1 MSNNSSI
8 YPYLDE
14 HTASHLAD
22 LFRTLS
28 EPTRLRI
35 IAALLDCELS
45 VGEIA
50 NQLGMTESA
59 ISHQLRDMRL
69 QRIVRARKE
78 GRQVFYCLDD
88 EHVADLF
95 RQGLKHREHQ

>member
-1 MSNNSSI
+1 MSKQSYNPNL
-8 YPYLDE
+8 LDD
-14 HTASHLAD
+14 HTAFHLAD

-35 IAALLDCELS
+35 IAILLDGELS

-50 NQLGMTESA
+50 ERLGMTESA
-59 ISHQLRDMRL
+59 ISHQLHDLRL
-69 QRIVRARKE
+69 QRVVNTRKE

-88 EHVADLF
+88 EHVKDLF
-95 RQGLKHREHQ
+95 RQGLKHMEHE

>member
-1 MSNNSSI
+1 MSNNSYILSSF
-8 YPYLDE
+8 DE
-14 HTASHLAD
+14 HAASHLAD

-35 IAALLDCELS
+35 IAILLDCELS

-50 NQLGMTESA
+50 EKLGMTESA

-69 QRIVRARKE
+69 QRVVKTRKE

-95 RQGLKHREHQ
+95 RQGLKHMEHE

>member
-1 MSNNSSI
+1 MSNNSANYTS
-8 YPYLDE
+8 LDD
-14 HTASHLAD
+14 HSASHLAD

-35 IAALLDCELS
+35 ISILLNNELS

-50 NQLGMTESA
+50 GGLGMTESA
-59 ISHQLRDMRL
+59 ISHQLHDMRL
-69 QRIVRARKE
+69 QRVVKIRKA

-95 RQGLKHREHQ
+95 LQGLKHLGHE

>member
-1 MSNNSSI
+1 MSNKSYI
-8 YPYLDE
+8 PPHLDE
-14 HTASHLAD
+14 HAASHLAD

-35 IAALLDCELS
+35 IAILFDCELS
-45 VGEIA
+45 VGDIA
-50 NQLGMTESA
+50 GRLGMTESA

-69 QRIVRARKE
+69 QRVVKTRKE

-95 RQGLKHREHQ
+95 RQGLNHMEHE

>member
-1 MSNNSSI
+1 MSNKSYI
-8 YPYLDE
+8 PPHLDE
-14 HTASHLAD
+14 QAASHLAD

-35 IAALLDCELS
+35 IAILLDCELS
-45 VGEIA
+45 VGDIA
-50 NQLGMTESA
+50 GRLGMTESA

-69 QRIVRARKE
+69 QRVVKTRKE

-95 RQGLKHREHQ
+95 RQGLNHMEHE